1 MKKITF
7 ICPNLKS
14 GAGIERI
21 TSILINQFVA
31 SGCEVQLILLWENL
45 VEFSLPDTVDVTFM
59 GFDSSKKISY
69 ACRHIKELIKSIQGD
84 IIYSLMNPASDIAIL
99 AGLLSRKKVIVA
111 ERNDP
116 KSFPFRKINRV
127 IRNISYNFAHRIVFQ
142 TEDQKNYF
150 SPIVQKKGVIIRNPI
165 RENMPKPF
173 RGKRNHHIVASGRLD
188 TQKNLP
194 LLFESYSRIAEEYQD
209 YDLYLYGKG
218 TREQELCELAQQMGL
233 SERIHFEGFKK
244 NIDEIIRD
252 SAMYVSSS
260 DYEGIC
266 NSMIEAMSMGI
277 PTICTDCPI
286 GGARAMI
293 TDGING
299 LLVPVRDSEKLYKA
313 MKTFIDRPEYAARLG
328 AKAEEIRNMY
338 PVEKIAKEWLALAD

>member
-173 RGKRNHHIVASGRLD
+173 AEREITILLQAVGWIHRKICPCCLKAIRELQRN
-188 TQKNLP
+188 
-194 LLFESYSRIAEEYQD
+194 
-209 YDLYLYGKG
+209 
-218 TREQELCELAQQMGL
+218 
-233 SERIHFEGFKK
+233 
-244 NIDEIIRD
+244 IRT
-252 SAMYVSSS
+252 MIY
-260 DYEGIC
+260 I
-266 NSMIEAMSMGI
+266 SM
-277 PTICTDCPI
+277 
-286 GGARAMI
+286 
-293 TDGING
+293 
-299 LLVPVRDSEKLYKA
+299 
-313 MKTFIDRPEYAARLG
+313 
-328 AKAEEIRNMY
+328 AKALVNRNF
-338 PVEKIAKEWLALAD
+338 VSLLSRWG

>member
-1 MKKITF
+1 
-7 ICPNLKS
+7 
-14 GAGIERI
+14 
-21 TSILINQFVA
+21 
-31 SGCEVQLILLWENL
+31 
-45 VEFSLPDTVDVTFM
+45 
-59 GFDSSKKISY
+59 
-69 ACRHIKELIKSIQGD
+69 
-84 IIYSLMNPASDIAIL
+84 
-99 AGLLSRKKVIVA
+99 
-111 ERNDP
+111 
-116 KSFPFRKINRV
+116 
-127 IRNISYNFAHRIVFQ
+127 
-142 TEDQKNYF
+142 
-150 SPIVQKKGVIIRNPI
+150 
-165 RENMPKPF
+165 
-173 RGKRNHHIVASGRLD
+173 
-188 TQKNLP
+188 
-194 LLFESYSRIAEEYQD
+194 
-209 YDLYLYGKG
+209 
-218 TREQELCELAQQMGL
+218 MGL

-293 TDGING
+293 TDGVNG

-338 PVEKIAKEWLALAD
+338 PVEKIAKEWLDLAD